1 MKKFLIPLLFPFFL
15 WSQIDRDGDFQIWNW
30 DFVSKQITPEWS
42 LLSYLEF
49 RWGDN
54 ASKLYRTSLLLE
66 AIYQPCPW
74 LGLAPGYR
82 QVWLRVPLN
91 SDHWRPEYT
100 PLADI
105 YFFLTPSDWEIT
117 NRNRI
122 EYRILENDPIR
133 WVYRN
138 RIRIVPP
145 WNFTSLEITPFIENE
160 IFIRESRGLNEDRLS
175 GGFLMNLYE
184 NLSGSLFYMAR
195 FQKQRDPSQ
204 WIHQNV
210 LNISLFLA
218 F

>member
-1 MKKFLIPLLFPFFL
+1 MRKWGFSTIKDIEKRKISNNLEFYIRLILEKIFNPSPFSFFSL
-15 WSQIDRDGDFQIWNW
+15 VPNRPRRRFSNLELGLRFETDH
-30 DFVSKQITPEWS
+30 PEWS

-160 IFIRESRGLNEDRLS
+160 IFIRESRGLRCC
-175 GGFLMNLYE
+175 
-184 NLSGSLFYMAR
+184 R
-195 FQKQRDPSQ
+195 
-204 WIHQNV
+204 
-210 LNISLFLA
+210 
-218 F
+218 